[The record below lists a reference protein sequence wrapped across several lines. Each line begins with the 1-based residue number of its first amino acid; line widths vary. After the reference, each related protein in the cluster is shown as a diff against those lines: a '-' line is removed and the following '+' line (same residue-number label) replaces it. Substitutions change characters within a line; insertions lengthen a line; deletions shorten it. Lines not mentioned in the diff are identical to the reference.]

1 MGIICLSFPWLFDSV
16 FAVQAL
22 AGIAIISLLV
32 VRITK
37 LRKSVGSALFSV
49 DRISIGELL
58 FPLAV
63 AWLFT
68 LGWDKPVIY
77 CISLLLLTLAD
88 TAGALA
94 GSKYGKKIYHTTA
107 ATKSLEGS
115 LAFFVTA
122 FICIVLP
129 LYFYSHLPIGL
140 VLFLSLCIA
149 LFTMAVEGA
158 SGHGLDNLLIPLGAF
173 LLLDYY
179 IGLHEHVIFLRS
191 LVLLA
196 LLGLLLG
203 THQKHSFNGGAT
215 LTAMLFGFAAFA
227 LGGTPCLLVA
237 LLVFARHLIAQHSM
251 AKEHVVT
258 HSIDVI
264 IAIAIPSLFWLTL
277 GKGKVIDS
285 TVAQFGFT
293 CTQSLITFMLHA
305 GTQKHLYRKSAS
317 LGLGFLFSV
326 ITLTPALMLNIE
338 LIHFIPTLVLGMP
351 LARFY
356 FYWRSGPDD
365 TNQYQ
370 WILLGVLAAVFSIV
384 AILPILLGK
393 SSHRNQPNIRRSLI
407 KARGS
412 SPVMASSARVYGLIT
427 RRNTRV
433 RASGRLEHAKSMIHP
448 RPLFFYPTVQTTFI

>member
-1 MGIICLSFPWLFDSV
+1 
-16 FAVQAL
+16 
-22 AGIAIISLLV
+22 
-32 VRITK
+32 
-37 LRKSVGSALFSV
+37 
-49 DRISIGELL
+49 
-58 FPLAV
+58 
-63 AWLFT
+63 
-68 LGWDKPVIY
+68 
-77 CISLLLLTLAD
+77 
-88 TAGALA
+88 
-94 GSKYGKKIYHTTA
+94 
-107 ATKSLEGS
+107 
-115 LAFFVTA
+115 
-122 FICIVLP
+122 
-129 LYFYSHLPIGL
+129 
-140 VLFLSLCIA
+140 
-149 LFTMAVEGA
+149 MAVEGA

-317 LGLGFLFSV
+317 LGLGFLLSV
-326 ITLTPALMLNIE
+326 ITLTPVLMLNIE

-384 AILPILLGK
+384 AMLPILL
-393 SSHRNQPNIRRSLI
+393 
-407 KARGS
+407 
-412 SPVMASSARVYGLIT
+412 
-427 RRNTRV
+427 
-433 RASGRLEHAKSMIHP
+433 
-448 RPLFFYPTVQTTFI
+448 